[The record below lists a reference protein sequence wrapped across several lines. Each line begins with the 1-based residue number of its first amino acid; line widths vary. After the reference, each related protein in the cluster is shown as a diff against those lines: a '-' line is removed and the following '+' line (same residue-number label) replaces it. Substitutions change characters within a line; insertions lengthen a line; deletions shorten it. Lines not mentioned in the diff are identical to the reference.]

1 MAETK
6 SLITELPK
14 IIERG
19 KKQAERIL
27 DNLSKKNKITLQTN
41 ELVLPTKA
49 KGGVIHNGEVIG
61 IVGPNATGKTTFVK
75 MLAGNIKPSKGNV
88 TSVKVSYKPQYLI
101 PDYDGEVFRG
111 NWQDYRQNTEN
122 NNDPII
128 E

>member
-19 KKQAERIL
+19 KKQVERIL

-88 TSVKVSYKPQYLI
+88 TSVKVS
-101 PDYDGEVFRG
+101 
-111 NWQDYRQNTEN
+111 
-122 NNDPII
+122 
-128 E
+128 

>member
-27 DNLSKKNKITLQTN
+27 SGLSKKNKITLQTN

-49 KGGVIHNGEVIG
+49 KGGLNLF
-61 IVGPNATGKTTFVK
+61 TGQAVK
-75 MLAGNIKPSKGNV
+75 DDVKKEWFNRLVYGDNLLAMQALLAG
-88 TSVKVSYKPQYLI
+88 
-101 PDYDGEVFRG
+101 
-111 NWQDYRQNTEN
+111 
-122 NNDPII
+122 DP
-128 E
+128 